1 MEEIRVA
8 FKWGKPAVISS
19 HRVNYVGSIDPSNRD
34 NGLDK
39 LKKLLNKV
47 LKKWP
52 DVEFMTSAELG
63 DLIRSEKKKSTV

>member
-1 MEEIRVA
+1 MEEIEIA
-8 FKWGKPAVISS
+8 FQWGKPAVVSS

-34 NGLDK
+34 NGLNE

-47 LKKWP
+47 LQKWP